1 VGEYWSGQAN
11 LAPRARLKDRL
22 CMAWRLV
29 VRRLSKKLKFK
40 RRAEKVKDL
49 VPANVAEHLKP
60 KGKKEEELTPLED
73 VPRITN
79 ETIAVHREEVLKGAR
94 KYIYPLQHSKHR
106 IIMLTT
112 WILVAAISTFLV
124 YSILA
129 LYKLNQYNTFL
140 YRTTQV
146 VPFPIARVGDNFVA
160 YENYLFELRHFIHY
174 YQNQLGL
181 NFEGKDKEQL
191 ERFRTQALDGV
202 VNNAYVKRIAEV
214 RNQNRLGSNNKVF
227 SDVLRDYW
235 GWSISDF
242 KRSLKEEILSEKVV
256 AKLDKTDM
264 DKANSALFRLKNGE
278 DFAKV
283 ASEVSNDPNAK
294 ANGGDYGFPITR
306 TNPNVPPQAVS
317 ALYKLQ
323 PGQISAVINTGSTL
337 EIVKNMQA
345 SGDSITAKHIVINLK
360 DISDYTK
367 DLKKQKP
374 AHIFVKH

>member
-1 VGEYWSGQAN
+1 
-11 LAPRARLKDRL
+11 
-22 CMAWRLV
+22 M
-29 VRRLSKKLKFK
+29 KKKFK
-40 RRAEKVKDL
+40 RRTKKSRSL
-49 VPANVAEHLKP
+49 VPANVTERIKAH
-60 KGKKEEELTPLED
+60 GKKEDEQVSLEN

-112 WILVAAISTFLV
+112 WILVAAIGTFLI
-124 YSILA
+124 YSVAA

-146 VPFPIARVGDNFVA
+146 VPFPVARVGDNFVA
-160 YENYLFELRHFIHY
+160 YENYLFELRHYIHY

-181 NFEGKDKEQL
+181 NFDGQDKEQL
-191 ERFRTQALDGV
+191 TRFRKQALDGV
-202 VNNAYVKRIAEV
+202 VNNAYVKILAQQNGVKVSDKEVDDRIAEV

-256 AKLDKTDM
+256 AKLDKSDA
-264 DKANSALFRLKNGE
+264 DRASSALFKVKNGE
-278 DFAKV
+278 DFAK
-283 ASEVSNDPNAK
+283 AAAEFSDDPNSK
-294 ANGGDYGFPITR
+294 ANGGDYGFPINR
-306 TNPNVPPQAVS
+306 TNPNVPPQVVD
-317 ALYKLQ
+317 ALFKLQ
-323 PGQISAVINTGSTL
+323 PGQVSEVVDTGSTL
-337 EIVKNMQA
+337 EIVKNMQV
-345 SGDSITAKHIVINLK
+345 SGDAITAKHIVINLK

-367 DLKKQKP
+367 QLKKEEP
-374 AHIFVKH
+374 SHIFIKH

>member
-1 VGEYWSGQAN
+1 MM
-11 LAPRARLKDRL
+11 K
-22 CMAWRLV
+22 
-29 VRRLSKKLKFK
+29 KKLK
-40 RRAEKVKDL
+40 RRAKKVRDL
-49 VPANVAEHLKP
+49 VPANVTDHIKSR
-60 KGKKEEELTPLED
+60 GKKEDETTSLEN

-106 IIMLTT
+106 IIMLTA

-124 YSILA
+124 YSTLA
-129 LYKLNQYNTFL
+129 LYRLNQYNTFL

-160 YENYLFELRHFIHY
+160 YENYLFELRHYIHY

-181 NFEGKDKEQL
+181 NFEGNDKAQL
-191 ERFRTQALDGV
+191 KNFRKQALDGV
-202 VNNAYVKRIAEV
+202 VNNAYVKILAQKNNVSVTDKEVNERIAEV

-256 AKLDKTDM
+256 AKLDKADTDR
-264 DKANSALFRLKNGE
+264 ANSALFKLKNGE
-278 DFAKV
+278 DFAKL
-283 ASEVSNDPNAK
+283 ATDISDDPNAK
-294 ANGGDYGFPITR
+294 ANGGDYGFPITK
-306 TNPNVPPQAVS
+306 TNPNVPPQVVNTIF
-317 ALYKLQ
+317 KLQ

-337 EIVKNMQA
+337 EIVKNVQVN
-345 SGDSITAKHIVINLK
+345 GDSITAKHIVINLK
-360 DISDYTK
+360 DISEYTK
-367 DLKKQKP
+367 QLKKEKP
-374 AHIFVKH
+374 AHIFIKH